1 MCYLSRLTDSSQP
14 EPGSRAK
21 DIVSVNANSGP
32 YRRLLTECK
41 DIDTLPTSEAEEK
54 INFSSLNRK
63 RPGTF
68 YGAKRR
74 PEKFKMTARDV
85 PREDIS
91 SEDDAPAEPPPLN
104 FVTAKQKWVG

>member
-1 MCYLSRLTDSSQP
+1 MCYLCCLTDSSQP
-14 EPGSRAK
+14 EPGLRAK
-21 DIVSVNANSGP
+21 DIASVNANSGP

-54 INFSSLNRK
+54 INFSGLNRK
-63 RPGTF
+63 RPGSF

-91 SEDDAPAEPPPLN
+91 SEDDAPAEPPTLN